1 MKQLFHC
8 RKGKNTP
15 DLKSNFQVQCTCI
28 SRRLRTSDLRLGAR
42 LTQFPPFPLAHFL
55 SLPRVRFAS
64 QLEQLSTATRRRSD
78 QSRVFRAS
86 PRNSPTKF
94 DLCEISRFRGLQ
106 EFSSHSLLRLRS
118 GFRSLFIL
126 AKKGPLG
133 TIWIA
138 AHLERKLRKNQVAD
152 TDIGVSVDSILF
164 PDVPIALRLS
174 SHLLL
179 GVVRIYSRKVNYLF
193 DDCSEALL
201 KIKQAFRSTAVDLPP
216 EESTAPY
223 HSITLPETF
232 DLDDFELPDNEMLQ
246 GNYVDHHV
254 STREQITLQD
264 TMDGVVY
271 STSQF
276 GLDERFGDGDT
287 SQIGLDLDESLVK
300 SKYTSLLGNVGSALT
315 CLTFERVSQAY
326 KRIHEQ
332 KTGSTEPLAS
342 TQPMTPGE
350 KDETSEGISGAAA
363 LMQVHDGGD
372 QHEIQGAN
380 GEALGHPQTPLTPG
394 FMEYPSLSNVQGAL
408 SCDGQT
414 ESKDHGLLESEA
426 PECTVNAS
434 KSDAYGTVSRSEENG
449 YLSGDMEMKQ
459 VESQVHSAS
468 TAVIKENIS
477 ADNGLSTPLSDMAE
491 HVKHIALEPECSYGN
506 VRALD
511 GPTREDIH
519 NGVVINNELTAHLVD
534 RTDVQC
540 AESPTC
546 SQVTTETEDPGRR
559 TCSVDV
565 EIHNDMGESCS
576 PSNTLASNVV
586 CPPESPGRPEV
597 VNVEAQIFQESRE
610 TDALNHS
617 THEHMTLNDLPG
629 LSACSTRTQP
639 DASSLGGKSFVL
651 PHYHLF
657 LFGLWP
663 RSSEMFSVDYALRDP
678 WFSFDTGEG
687 THSTD
692 VEPVVGKT
700 QLAEPA
706 GCGETPDDGR
716 KLDEEMDNAASCDNQ
731 LENLEK
737 SAASDLPAPEK
748 MLSVSEGLACKPNEL
763 LLESTPEKEAVPGD
777 DKSGAV
783 SNAISGK
790 KRSFTESTLTVHSLN
805 SGESFGMNNLK
816 RTAESIPADDDLLS
830 SILVGRKSSVL
841 KMKPTP
847 PAPEIVSTKRLRS
860 APRASASKRKVLM
873 DDMMVLHG
881 DTIRQQLTNTEDI
894 RRLRKKA
901 PCMPSALIL
910 LHHGAFD
917 LSRTKVSE
925 NDLDNAPVELAKDL
939 DSSVAVRNDM
949 ETQPDNIPSHSEDQH
964 ADNNYL
970 RSQCETLGEVAEM
983 EIDGQNIE
991 VAEAADH
998 TLHGNEPQ
1006 LTTDP
1011 GSNDANVRAN
1021 LAQTDM
1027 LDTNNDA
1034 NASPTIDTSCM
1045 SLQKLD
1051 TEPLV
1056 DTSLVDASNGGV
1068 DAIEVIGHD
1077 AEIGVDIEKDNGK
1090 LHPSETGGC
1099 ENMTSENRDQ
1109 SIEGTE
1115 NNNLSSVNPDEIWP
1129 SDLGYYARDPTS
1141 GSVLGEGAKLDSSFA
1156 AELDVD
1162 GENAFVNKGENAD
1175 FQEADLPSAMNAE
1188 ITAEGSAIE
1197 FRGDFEDV
1205 AIGNVTE
1212 FLNVDDDEVAEDDED
1227 NEPGTEDTRLLEN
1240 TGWSSR
1246 TRAVAKYLQTLFDK
1260 EELHGRRVLP
1270 MDNLLTGK
1278 TRKEASR
1285 MFFETL
1291 VLKTKDYIHVEQAK
1305 PFDNIN
1311 VKPRIKLMKSDF

>member
-1 MKQLFHC
+1 MFY
-8 RKGKNTP
+8 
-15 DLKSNFQVQCTCI
+15 
-28 SRRLRTSDLRLGAR
+28 
-42 LTQFPPFPLAHFL
+42 
-55 SLPRVRFAS
+55 S
-64 QLEQLSTATRRRSD
+64 Q
-78 QSRVFRAS
+78 
-86 PRNSPTKF
+86 
-94 DLCEISRFRGLQ
+94 
-106 EFSSHSLLRLRS
+106 
-118 GFRSLFIL
+118 FIL

-287 SQIGLDLDESLVK
+287 SQIGLDLDEDLFL
-300 SKYTSLLGNVGSALT
+300 SKVVAKENDGVPD
-315 CLTFERVSQAY
+315 
-326 KRIHEQ
+326 
-332 KTGSTEPLAS
+332 TEPLAS

-350 KDETSEGISGAAA
+350 KDETFEGISGAAA

-380 GEALGHPQTPLTPG
+380 GEALEHPQTPLTPG
-394 FMEYPSLSNVQGAL
+394 FMQYPSLSNVQGAL
-408 SCDGQT
+408 SRDGQT

-565 EIHNDMGESCS
+565 EIHNNMGESCS

-617 THEHMTLNDLPG
+617 THEHMTPNDLPG
-629 LSACSTRTQP
+629 LSACSTRMQP
-639 DASSLGGKSFVL
+639 DASSLG
-651 PHYHLF
+651 
-657 LFGLWP
+657 
-663 RSSEMFSVDYALRDP
+663 
-678 WFSFDTGEG
+678 GEG

-692 VEPVVGKT
+692 VEPDVGKT

-706 GCGETPDDGR
+706 GCGEIPDDGR

-748 MLSVSEGLACKPNEL
+748 MLSASEGLACKPNEL

-777 DKSGAV
+777 DEGGAM

-805 SGESFGMNNLK
+805 SGESFGMNNSK

-847 PAPEIVSTKRLRS
+847 PAPEIISTKRLRS

-901 PCMPSALIL
+901 PCTLPEISMIQRQFLEEEIFREPLFTGMSSALIM

-939 DSSVAVRNDM
+939 DSSVAVRNNM
-949 ETQPDNIPSHSEDQH
+949 ETQSDNIPSHSEDQH
-964 ADNNYL
+964 ADNNDL

-998 TLHGNEPQ
+998 TLYGNEPQ
-1006 LTTDP
+1006 LMTDP
-1011 GSNDANVRAN
+1011 GSNVANVPAN

-1027 LDTNNDA
+1027 LDTNNNA

-1056 DTSLVDASNGGV
+1056 DSSLVDASNGVV

-1099 ENMTSENRDQ
+1099 DNMTSENRDQ

-1129 SDLGYYARDPTS
+1129 SDLGYYAKDPTS

-1156 AELDVD
+1156 AELGVD
-1162 GENAFVNKGENAD
+1162 GENAFVNKEENAD

-1188 ITAEGSAIE
+1188 TTAESSAIE

-1205 AIGNVTE
+1205 TIGNVTE

-1270 MDNLLTGK
+1270 MENLLTGK